1 MNRIN
6 RSALV
11 GVSTALALMAV
22 GTALAQKPKMGKM
35 AKKKPTMAVGYA
47 KTEAVLKARCVG
59 CHNGPGGK
67 AGVNLASYA
76 AVVGGKWREQPLV
89 VAKKPQDSV
98 LVKAVHGEGMDKM
111 PPGGSL
117 APGDMKTIET
127 WIAAGAKK

>member
-1 MNRIN
+1 MNRID

-11 GVSTALALMAV
+11 GVSTLVALMAV
-22 GTALAQKPKMGKM
+22 GSAVAQKPK
-35 AKKKPTMAVGYA
+35 APAAVGYA

-76 AVVGGKWREQPLV
+76 SVVGGKWRNQPLV
-89 VAKKPQDSV
+89 VAKKPADSV
-98 LVKAVHGEGMDKM
+98 LVKAVHGTGMDKM

-117 APGDMKTIET
+117 PPGDMKTIEA